1 MATIKPAELD
11 QCLARFVEHA
21 ARQIP
26 GPAIEP
32 IALDGKAMRG
42 SRKRGV
48 DNVVRMAGVVSA
60 WATSRGLTLA
70 QVRVDEKSNE
80 ITAIPKLL
88 DLLDISGALVTIDSI
103 GCQTEIAAKIVRLG
117 GDYLLQVKGNQ
128 PHLHEDIRSLFP
140 TQSETS
146 FAGRDRCEVW
156 KPGRVHGRQEY
167 RDCVVL
173 DAAEVLELGI
183 RNRSDGTDLRSV
195 IVVRSVREVDGKWSE
210 ESRYFISNRRA
221 CAAEFLRSVRSHWR
235 IENSCHWVLD
245 VAFREDDH
253 RLREGHGPENLATIR
268 RLALTMLKGVTAKC
282 GIKNRRLKAAWD
294 TAFLERIF
302 HEFPAI

>member
-1 MATIKPAELD
+1 MTPHTLLDTFAYLPDPRVEGRCRHRLRDVVLIVLAGVLSGADDFLAIANFAVSKQDWLRDRLGLSLTHDVPSHDTLNRVMATIKPAELD

-21 ARQIP
+21 SRQIP
-26 GPAIEP
+26 GPVIEP

-140 TQSETS
+140 TRVSDIGGGCYSTNEPRPPAS
-146 FAGRDRCEVW
+146 F
-156 KPGRVHGRQEY
+156 
-167 RDCVVL
+167 
-173 DAAEVLELGI
+173 GI
-183 RNRSDGTDLRSV
+183 R
-195 IVVRSVREVDGKWSE
+195 
-210 ESRYFISNRRA
+210 
-221 CAAEFLRSVRSHWR
+221 
-235 IENSCHWVLD
+235 
-245 VAFREDDH
+245 
-253 RLREGHGPENLATIR
+253 
-268 RLALTMLKGVTAKC
+268 
-282 GIKNRRLKAAWD
+282 
-294 TAFLERIF
+294 
-302 HEFPAI
+302 